1 MHTEYDVAPAP
12 SNAADAAIGI
22 AAWRV
27 RALHFWRSPADQPP
41 WARPALLGIT
51 ALAVVAYTYGIANA
65 SLETFYAGAVRSM
78 SENWH
83 DFFFAS
89 FDPWGTIS
97 IDKLPGAF
105 WLQAL
110 SVRIFGFHVWA
121 FVLPQVIEGA
131 LTVLVLYRVVR
142 RVAGPAAGLVAAL
155 ILAVSPATVLLNRG
169 NISDSLLI
177 LLLVLAA
184 DATTRAIQSGRWQS
198 LLLAG
203 AFVGLAFQAKMLQ
216 AWLELPAFYLAYLLA
231 APAASLYRRLGHIAL
246 SVLAVLVVSL
256 SWMSVVTLVPAHDRP
271 YVDGSC
277 DNSVF
282 SQVFLYNGADR
293 LSGDVLTQPGCR
305 PVSPPIKTA
314 ALHLARV
321 DLGTIH
327 IPGGIGRFLEGSFGR
342 LAAWL
347 FPASVVAMVA
357 LLVRRRKG
365 PRTDPVLSATVLW
378 TTWLFFT
385 WCFFASSKDL
395 NSYYLAALIPPM
407 AALCAMGL
415 AEAWRARETSALA
428 RLLLMA
434 TVAGSS
440 AFALY
445 LVPSDAGVWT
455 WVVVTTVVA
464 TVAALVCLAASWRKA
479 PLPRW
484 AVPAGFAL
492 SALALLLGPAWAS
505 STAVSAEL
513 NPFDSPY
520 QSASLTAQIAGSLTK
535 AENVIPSLQ
544 TFADGFPATQAVDT
558 AETSAVVG
566 FDIFATGHEWLPV
579 GGFTGQVPN
588 PTLHQFVADVA
599 QDKVYRVTVGVHP
612 LTNNPDLLWVVAHCL
627 KVSTPQ
633 GHFTEDTV
641 TYQRYLCTDQ
651 DILAPGA

>member
-1 MHTEYDVAPAP
+1 MHTEDDVASDT
-12 SNAADAAIGI
+12 SNTTAAATAGV
-22 AAWRV
+22 AGWPV
-27 RALHFWRSPADQPP
+27 RALHFWRSPSDQPR
-41 WARPALLGIT
+41 WARPALLSI
-51 ALAVVAYTYGIANA
+51 AVVAVVAYSYGIANA

-97 IDKLPGAF
+97 VDKLPGSF

-110 SVRIFGFHVWA
+110 SVRIFGFHIWA
-121 FVLPQVIEGA
+121 FVLPQVIEGT

-155 ILAVSPATVLLNRG
+155 ALAVSPATVLLNRG
-169 NISDSLLI
+169 NISDTLLI

-184 DATTRAIQSGRWQS
+184 DATTSAIQSGRWQT

-203 AFVGLAFQAKMLQ
+203 VFVGLAFQAKMLQ

-231 APAASLYRRLGHIAL
+231 APAASLYRRLGHIGL

-293 LSGDVLTQPGCR
+293 LTGNVLTQPGCR
-305 PVSPPIKTA
+305 PVPPPIKTA
-314 ALHLARV
+314 ALHLARK

-327 IPGGIGRFLEGSFGR
+327 IPGGVGRFLDGGFGR

-347 FPASVVAMVA
+347 FPPSVVAIVA
-357 LLVRRRKG
+357 LLFRRRKA
-365 PRTDPVLSATVLW
+365 PRTDPIRSATVLW

-415 AEAWRARETSALA
+415 AEAWRARAGSLVA
-428 RLLLMA
+428 RLVLMA
-434 TVAGSS
+434 TVPAAVQCRGAVLGLGDHDRRHGGRVGVHCRIVPDRRAPPLDRAGRLRPLRPGPVVGPGLGVQHGGGRPARSIR
-440 AFALY
+440 FALPVGQSHRTAVSQPE
-445 LVPSDAGVWT
+445 LQPGIDPVHRR
-455 WVVVTTVVA
+455 
-464 TVAALVCLAASWRKA
+464 LR
-479 PLPRW
+479 R
-484 AVPAGFAL
+484 AVPAVPGGQHRR
-492 SALALLLGPAWAS
+492 LLGRR
-505 STAVSAEL
+505 
-513 NPFDSPY
+513 
-520 QSASLTAQIAGSLTK
+520 
-535 AENVIPSLQ
+535 
-544 TFADGFPATQAVDT
+544 
-558 AETSAVVG
+558 
-566 FDIFATGHEWLPV
+566 WLRH
-579 GGFTGQVPN
+579 
-588 PTLHQFVADVA
+588 LRHRA
-599 QDKVYRVTVGVHP
+599 
-612 LTNNPDLLWVVAHCL
+612 
-627 KVSTPQ
+627 
-633 GHFTEDTV
+633 
-641 TYQRYLCTDQ
+641 
-651 DILAPGA
+651 

>member
-1 MHTEYDVAPAP
+1 MHTEDDVASDT
-12 SNAADAAIGI
+12 SNTTAAATAGV
-22 AAWRV
+22 AGWPV
-27 RALHFWRSPADQPP
+27 RALHFWRSPSDQPR
-41 WARPALLGIT
+41 WARPALLSI
-51 ALAVVAYTYGIANA
+51 AVVAVVAYSYGIANA

-97 IDKLPGAF
+97 VDKLPGSF

-110 SVRIFGFHVWA
+110 SVRIFGFHIWA
-121 FVLPQVIEGA
+121 FVLPQVIEGT

-155 ILAVSPATVLLNRG
+155 ALAVSPATVLLNRG
-169 NISDSLLI
+169 NISDTLLI

-184 DATTRAIQSGRWQS
+184 DATTSAIQSGRWQT

-203 AFVGLAFQAKMLQ
+203 VFVGLAFQAKMLQ

-231 APAASLYRRLGHIAL
+231 APAASLYRRLGHIGL

-293 LSGDVLTQPGCR
+293 LTGNVLTQPGCR
-305 PVSPPIKTA
+305 PVPPPIKTA
-314 ALHLARV
+314 ALHLARK

-327 IPGGIGRFLEGSFGR
+327 IPGGVGRFLDGGFGR

-347 FPASVVAMVA
+347 FPPSVVAIVA
-357 LLVRRRKG
+357 LLFRRRKA
-365 PRTDPVLSATVLW
+365 PRTDPIRSATVLW

-415 AEAWRARETSALA
+415 AEAWRARAGSLVA
-428 RLLLMA
+428 RLVLMA
-434 TVAGSS
+434 TVAGGS
-440 AFALY
+440 AFALS
-445 LVPSDAGVWT
+445 LLPSSAGVRS
-455 WVVVTTVVA
+455 WVLVTTIAA
-464 TVAALVCLAASWRKA
+464 TVAALVCIAASFRTA
-479 PLPRW
+479 ALPRW
-484 AVPAGFAL
+484 TVPAGFAL

-505 STAVSAEL
+505 STAVAAQL
-513 NPFDSPY
+513 GPFDSPY
-520 QSASLTAQIAGSLTK
+520 QSASLTGQLSASLNYSL
-535 AENVIPSLQ
+535 ELIPSIDA
-544 TFADGFPATQAVDT
+544 FAVQFPRSQAVNTVDS
-558 AETSAVVG
+558 SAAVG
-566 FDIFATGHEWLPV
+566 FDTFATGREYLPV
-579 GGFTGQVPN
+579 GGFTGQVPD
-588 PTLHQFVADVA
+588 PTLQQFVSDVA
-599 QDKVYRVTVGVHP
+599 QSKVYRVVVGVHP
-612 LTNNPDLLWVVAHCL
+612 LTNDPDLLWVVAHCL
-627 KVSTPQ
+627 KVSPPSGT
-633 GHFTEDTV
+633 FTEDTV
-641 TYQRYLCTDQ
+641 TYQHYLCTPR
-651 DILAPGA
+651 DIR